1 MLSFQSNTKPKLLIL
16 ILSFVIILLV
26 VGFSLDKNNKVL
38 AQSSQFSELQ
48 DDSKNQAILQF
59 QTQFCGLNS
68 TKNINSFVTEY
79 LLPQK
84 CEMPLGILA
93 DNDSIWY
100 VSTKLGHLGKLNSV
114 YNSTQEFTI
123 PVWDSRSRPTDMSQT
138 WDIKS
143 DSKGNIWFTDEK
155 RNGIWRYEQ
164 GGNSFSFFQI
174 PERPPAFGTVYPI
187 SIAFNDDDIYLGGIR
202 SKSLWLANVSD
213 LKNNSTEGI
222 SNISLPISS
231 FKGIDPDLVSTGSI
245 EIDKDRD
252 TLWISM
258 LAFAVKG
265 QLFKF
270 DIPTKTFTS
279 YDLPP
284 HLNSPVGIAIDKN
297 GNPWV
302 TDHGTSIFF
311 MLNSTDGKVTEYS
324 TSPLFSNSASGLN
337 DFGYTLPYWIRMD
350 STGNLW
356 FNEHVGNKIAR
367 FNTTDR
373 TLVEYWIPTQNSLWP
388 PGISNT
394 LQFSIGKNNQIWF
407 TEWTENK
414 LGMLDGSKVLP
425 FVVDTRTTEYTAK
438 KGDTIEVPLVIS
450 AKDKVNLKMVASSTF
465 TKTGNF
471 GNSTFSFSQES
482 FSMNSGETKNI
493 TFLVSPSD
501 DLATGDYTIMIGAE
515 NNEVSYLDSIKVHI
529 S

>member
-1 MLSFQSNTKPKLLIL
+1 
-16 ILSFVIILLV
+16 
-26 VGFSLDKNNKVL
+26 
-38 AQSSQFSELQ
+38 
-48 DDSKNQAILQF
+48 
-59 QTQFCGLNS
+59 
-68 TKNINSFVTEY
+68 
-79 LLPQK
+79 
-84 CEMPLGILA
+84 MPLGILA
-93 DNDSIWY
+93 DNESIWY
-100 VSTKLGHLGKLNSV
+100 ISTKLGHLGKLNSV
-114 YNSTQEFTI
+114 DNSTEEFTI
-123 PVWDSRSRPTDMSQT
+123 PVWNSRSRPTDMSQT
-138 WDIKS
+138 WDMKS
-143 DSKGNIWFTDEK
+143 DSNGNIWFTDEK
-155 RNGIWRYEQ
+155 QNGIWRYEQ
-164 GGNSFSFFQI
+164 GSNGFSFFPI
-174 PERPPAFGTVYPI
+174 PENPSAFGTIYPI
-187 SIAFNDDDIYLGGIR
+187 SIAFKDDDIYLGGIR

-213 LKNNSTEGI
+213 LKNNSTQGI
-222 SNISLPISS
+222 SNISLPITA

-245 EIDKDRD
+245 EIDKDRNV
-252 TLWISM
+252 LWISM

-270 DIPTKTFTS
+270 DIPTRTFTS
-279 YDLPP
+279 YDLPT
-284 HLNSPVGIAIDKN
+284 HLDSPVGIAIDTN

-324 TSPLFSNSASGLN
+324 TSPLFSNSASGLD

-350 STGNLW
+350 STGDLW

-367 FNTTDR
+367 FNTTDG
-373 TLVEYWIPTQNSLWP
+373 TLVEYWIPTQNSFWP

-414 LGMLDGSKVLP
+414 LGMLNGSKALP
-425 FVVDTRTTEYTAK
+425 FVVDSSTTEYTAK
-438 KGDTIEVPLVIS
+438 RGDTIEIPLVIS
-450 AKDKVNLKMVASSTF
+450 AKDQVSLKMIASSTF

-482 FSMNSGETKNI
+482 FSMDSGETKNI
-493 TFLVSPSD
+493 TFLVTPSD
-501 DLATGDYTIMIGAE
+501 DLAIGDYTIMIGAE